1 MHMGLFSQ
9 VGGFIK
15 NPSMRGASLA
25 SWMFSIISL
34 FVAPFKRSECL
45 APARVR
51 HPDAH
56 RLYLLGFLLV
66 ASLSCQDV
74 QAKHSQPVEI
84 YHQAWELVK
93 DNYFDPNFA
102 GQNWDVFEHKYDDQI
117 RSTNDAYRAIKSIL
131 KQLNDPYTR
140 LLEPR
145 AFQDENDAID
155 AHIVGIGINLQ
166 ESKDLSHLIVT
177 RTIENGPAEMA
188 GVRAG
193 DEIVAIDGREAGGMT
208 PEQAA
213 ESIRGKAGTNVKLAL
228 KHDNGIKVVCITRQE
243 LAIHAVS
250 AKLLDSGLGY
260 IQLSTFISN
269 DAAKEFRI
277 ALRKLANAD
286 GIILDLRD
294 NPGGLLSNALE
305 IADMVLE
312 NGAIVSTISRHGRH
326 TDLSSGEPVTKQPI
340 VVLVDEE
347 SASASEIVAS
357 AIQDNARGIIVGTRT
372 YGKGLVQEI
381 NKLPTGAAIH
391 ITVSR
396 YLTPAGTDINKVGV
410 APDITVAKKDE
421 QVKVAVQYLKEKI
434 ASLKTVKTSSLF

>member
-1 MHMGLFSQ
+1 MRFFRRVGTLLYKHTVGFATLGSSALPTSSLGKRSQRLASFNFGLFT
-9 VGGFIK
+9 
-15 NPSMRGASLA
+15 LA
-25 SWMFSIISL
+25 
-34 FVAPFKRSECL
+34 
-45 APARVR
+45 
-51 HPDAH
+51 
-56 RLYLLGFLLV
+56 LLV
-66 ASLSCQDV
+66 VVSMSF
-74 QAKHSQPVEI
+74 QAVHARHSQPLEI

-93 DNYFDPNFA
+93 DNYYDPNFA
-102 GQNWDVFEHKYDDQI
+102 GQNWDALEHKYDDQM
-117 RSTNDAYRAIKSIL
+117 RSTTDAYKAIKL
-131 KQLNDPYTR
+131 MLQGLNDPYTR
-140 LLEPR
+140 LLDPR

-166 ESKDLSHLIVT
+166 ESKDLAHLIVT
-177 RTIENGPAEMA
+177 RTIENGPAELA

-213 ESIRGKAGTNVKLAL
+213 ESIRGKAGTNVKLGL
-228 KHDNGIKVVCITRQE
+228 KHDALTKVVCIMRQE
-243 LAIHAVS
+243 LCIHAVS

-260 IQLSTFISN
+260 IQLSTFISS
-269 DAAKEFRI
+269 DAAKEFRV
-277 ALRKLANAD
+277 ALRKLSNAD

-312 NGAIVSTISRHGRH
+312 NGAIVSTISRHGHH
-326 TDLSSGEPVTKQPI
+326 TDLSSGEPLTKQPI

-357 AIQDNARGIIVGTRT
+357 AIQDNARGIIVGTKT

-381 NKLPTGAAIH
+381 NRLPSGAAIH

-410 APDITVAKKDE
+410 IPDINVQQKDE
-421 QVKVAVQYLKEKI
+421 QEKVAIAYLKEKI
-434 ASLKTVKTSSLF
+434 ASAKPIKTSSLLMAH